1 MEWDGR
7 VAEASQWW
15 EERGYPIEAAVTR
28 AMIPDA
34 NLEAVFSG
42 LSGLGADGVIR
53 GLRRELQRRGVA
65 RIPRG
70 QREATRQNPS
80 GLTERQAEVL
90 SLMVSGLSNAAI
102 AEKLF
107 ISEKT
112 ASHHVSAV
120 LAKLNVSS
128 RLQAVAR
135 VNSAS

>member
-1 MEWDGR
+1 MEWEGR

-34 NLEAVFSG
+34 NLDVVFSV

-70 QREATRQNPS
+70 QRQATRRNPS